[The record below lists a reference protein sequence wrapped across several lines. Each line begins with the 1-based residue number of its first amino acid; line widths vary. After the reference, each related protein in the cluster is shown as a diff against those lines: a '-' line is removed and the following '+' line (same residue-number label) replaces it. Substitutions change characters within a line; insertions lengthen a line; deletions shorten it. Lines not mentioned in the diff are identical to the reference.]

1 MVVKGR
7 ITVQRHPPKP
17 KLTDAERYKR
27 FLDAAKE
34 VGASDDPKD
43 FDKAFMRIVGRQ
55 KAGPAPDRP
64 TADKDHQGSDGQS

>member
-1 MVVKGR
+1 MTRKPQ
-7 ITVQRHPPKP
+7 TTPKP

-43 FDKAFMRIVGRQ
+43 FDRVFDRITHRRSRSGPQ
-55 KAGPAPDRP
+55 K
-64 TADKDHQGSDGQS
+64 TSLS

>member
-1 MVVKGR
+1 MENH
-7 ITVQRHPPKP
+7 HPPKP

-43 FDKAFMRIVGRQ
+43 FDRAFATVVRPKLSPI
-55 KAGPAPDRP
+55 KAPDSKRR
-64 TADKDHQGSDGQS
+64 

>member
-1 MVVKGR
+1 MKAKTKR
-7 ITVQRHPPKP
+7 KPPKEKKP

-43 FDKAFMRIVGRQ
+43 FDRAFEQIVKLGA
-55 KAGPAPDRP
+55 K
-64 TADKDHQGSDGQS
+64 K

>member
-1 MVVKGR
+1 MARKP
-7 ITVQRHPPKP
+7 QKP

-43 FDKAFMRIVGRQ
+43 FERAFTKVVRIERNSHSQ
-55 KAGPAPDRP
+55 SQPPEHEGPVTPPDATR
-64 TADKDHQGSDGQS
+64 S